1 MAEGKSRKR
10 RGYVMSK
17 KLIVCASPRIKGR
30 SSHIASF
37 LSERLR
43 GKGVEVELFSLA
55 QHPIAP
61 CTACDAC
68 MNSYTCIIKDDM
80 RNLYPILDTVDELI
94 VVSPVYF
101 SGPPAQ
107 FKALLDRLQP
117 YYWKARGMQRRKAQ
131 ITKRPVTLY
140 VVGQGGDP
148 HGFEPLIGCVRSATA
163 LAGFS
168 LERVCNCVGLS
179 DEDFDKA
186 FEADTLNCDFRDE
199 TALKP
204 WAPQAHKGDSESGAI
219 SCEDVVPAAN
229 PGEGTRAGV

>member
-1 MAEGKSRKR
+1 
-10 RGYVMSK
+10 MSK

-30 SSHIASF
+30 SNHIAASLF
-37 LSERLR
+37 ERLR

-55 QHPIAP
+55 EHPVAP

-68 MNSYTCIIKDDM
+68 ENSYTCIIKDDM
-80 RNLYPILDTVDELI
+80 RALYPILDTIDELI

-117 YYWKARGMQRRKAQ
+117 YYWKARAMRRRGAQ
-131 ITKRPVTLY
+131 IAKRPITLY

-179 DEDFDKA
+179 DQDFDKA
-186 FEADTLNCDFRDE
+186 FEEDTLNCAFQDE
-199 TALKP
+199 TAHKP
-204 WAPQAHKGDSESGAI
+204 RVTQAQKEDSESGAS
-219 SCEDVVPAAN
+219 SCEAVVPAVN